1 MSRDDVRVAGLLEVN
16 ATMQQEKAARIEG
29 SAIERE
35 RAEVEKR
42 AVQDQALRQ
51 SMASRSRV
59 AMLEKA
65 LGDANAAL
73 AMKEELLKEWMHSN
87 EAFKRLARKYGKKLG
102 LSDEQRQVDYD
113 DQILEIAEEKPEL
126 ANTDLMK
133 GVKEVRGIK

>member
-102 LSDEQRQVDYD
+102 VSDEQRQNDFED
-113 DQILEIAEEKPEL
+113 CLLEAAEEKPEF
-126 ANTDLMK
+126 AETK
-133 GVKEVRGIK
+133 ATKAVKADRGIK

>member
-73 AMKEELLKEWMHSN
+73 AMKEELLKEWMHSQ
-87 EAFKRLARKYGKKLG
+87 EAFKRLAKKYGKKLG
-102 LSDEQRQVDYD
+102 VSTEQMENDRDDCLLEVADER
-113 DQILEIAEEKPEL
+113 PEF
-126 ANTDLMK
+126 ANTNGTK
-133 GVKEVRGIK
+133 AAKETRGIK

>member
-73 AMKEELLKEWMHSN
+73 AMKEELLKEWMHSQ
-87 EAFKRLARKYGKKLG
+87 EAFKRLAKKYGKKLG
-102 LSDEQRQVDYD
+102 VSTEQMENDRDDCLLEVADER
-113 DQILEIAEEKPEL
+113 PEF
-126 ANTDLMK
+126 ANTNGTK
-133 GVKEVRGIK
+133 AAKEARGIK